1 MTGLILKTERLLLRD
16 FVNRMT
22 TCDVHNHA
30 SARVL
35 TKIGMRQ
42 DGTLRHD
49 ALLRDGTWRDHF
61 VFGIL
66 TDERRAIR

>member
-42 DGTLRHD
+42 DGTLR
-49 ALLRDGTWRDHF
+49 DGTWRDHF

-66 TDERRAIR
+66 TDEWQAIR